1 MDTLVKSKS
10 SVRRGYSAI
19 CTPRKKSCC
28 RCYQISRLS
37 SPVLC
42 FPVNVGRAT
51 IFQNPE
57 EGQVLR
63 GPFPY
68 LLEDSESE
76 LLRPNPEG
84 NRPSLDAAIKCQV
97 YHPPDRRQH
106 KQGYQSQPHLGGE
119 LLPPF

>member
-42 FPVNVGRAT
+42 FPVNVGRAK
-51 IFQNPE
+51 F
-57 EGQVLR
+57 
-63 GPFPY
+63 
-68 LLEDSESE
+68 S
-76 LLRPNPEG
+76 LLRRMLLN
-84 NRPSLDAAIKCQV
+84 PSLLLRTILYYLSDGHYEKRVFIQRRWTFQTDAQCF
-97 YHPPDRRQH
+97 RC
-106 KQGYQSQPHLGGE
+106 
-119 LLPPF
+119 LLRLDVDIV